1 MIEVTESDFA
11 RSILI
16 CTTKNQTYPISE
28 FYLDNIT
35 NSNELANAALN
46 TFRWLAD
53 NNLLTHN
60 ANFEVKVKD
69 TAIISVI
76 TYCSDFI
83 TQSMKD
89 VLFESGA
96 ELCSLIGAEEDWTLA
111 ITPLTNY

>member
-1 MIEVTESDFA
+1 MIEVTERDFEK
-11 RSILI
+11 SILI
-16 CTTKNQTYPISE
+16 CTTKNQTYPITE
-28 FYLDNIT
+28 FYLDAIT
-35 NSNELANAALN
+35 DSNELATAALN

-96 ELCSLIGAEEDWTLA
+96 ELCSLMGTEDDWTLA